1 MTKKLIWI
9 SLFAIAMGFLETA
22 VVIYLRLIYY
32 PGGFEFPLKPIE
44 PAIAKVEFMRE
55 MATVI
60 MLVATGI
67 FCGIT
72 KLQRFAYFVLA
83 FAIWDLFYYIFLFI
97 TIQWPQSLFTWD
109 ILFLV
114 PIPWVGPVWAP
125 CLLCLIMII
134 GSIYFIK
141 KIEQDKNYQL
151 KPYLWVILIVGAL
164 ICILSFMLDYI
175 YFSKHDVWN
184 FANNDILFDELTNY
198 IPRQFNCR
206 VFFCGFAL
214 MLSNIIWAIYNDF
227 NLKSNNH
234 EKK

>member
-1 MTKKLIWI
+1 
-9 SLFAIAMGFLETA
+9 
-22 VVIYLRLIYY
+22 
-32 PGGFEFPLKPIE
+32 
-44 PAIAKVEFMRE
+44 
-55 MATVI
+55 
-60 MLVATGI
+60 
-67 FCGIT
+67 
-72 KLQRFAYFVLA
+72 
-83 FAIWDLFYYIFLFI
+83 
-97 TIQWPQSLFTWD
+97 
-109 ILFLV
+109 
-114 PIPWVGPVWAP
+114 
-125 CLLCLIMII
+125 MII

-214 MLSNIIWAIYNDF
+214 MLSSIIWAIYNDF